1 MQDSSLRLELGQWE
15 LKYEMPNIYDEQRST
30 FDSMGKS
37 DALFES
43 RNTNGL
49 AFMINRY
56 LFEPTLPKDCKD
68 NWNYCL
74 MIKETE

>member
-15 LKYEMPNIYDEQRST
+15 LKYEMPNMYDEQRST

-56 LFEPTLPKDCKD
+56 LLEPTLPYDCKD